1 MINSCILHGNLAKDP
16 VTAASKNG
24 KPICKFTVAVN
35 RLNEGCDY
43 FNVITF
49 GSLAEACSKYLQ
61 KGSEAMISGRLQSES
76 YEKNGVKQ
84 FYINILADSVDF
96 GARTKAQVQQNVQP
110 QTVPQQKVQ
119 PQTVPQ
125 QNVQQVMPQQQ
136 VQPQTVP
143 QQVMPQQT
151 KAQVQQTQQNIF
163 AGDIDS
169 ICLP

>member
-16 VTAASKNG
+16 ITAASKNG

-110 QTVPQQKVQ
+110 QA
-119 PQTVPQ
+119 VPQ
-125 QNVQQVMPQQQ
+125 QNVQQ

-143 QQVMPQQT
+143 QQVMPQQ
-151 KAQVQQTQQNIF
+151 QVQQTQQNIF